1 MGGETC
7 THTHTTHDRL
17 RTEFSGT
24 IHKKVGLEPVTRS
37 NTAHLFAH
45 CCAITYNSFIMAKC
59 QIQLTQGDVTFTRT
73 FETRAK
79 KITTERL
86 IHAGTNHVC
95 NAIRAIRKQ
104 YDGHKEATGKALK
117 CPFKWSH
124 ACTVRVVVDDV
135 LMLDTEELINE
146 AGVRYTFRPQN
157 YENLKAHCI
166 LALEWSQLWS
176 ASDIKL

>member
-1 MGGETC
+1 
-7 THTHTTHDRL
+7 
-17 RTEFSGT
+17 
-24 IHKKVGLEPVTRS
+24 
-37 NTAHLFAH
+37 
-45 CCAITYNSFIMAKC
+45 MAKC